1 MAFQSLFLG
10 CTLICNTCLF
20 CQLGHEAH
28 LFGSLCSGQN
38 GQGNLGNNSSRRLL
52 QSQNVETN
60 GAISVNIWMIS
71 QVVNAALAV

>member
-1 MAFQSLFLG
+1 M
-10 CTLICNTCLF
+10 
-20 CQLGHEAH
+20 
-28 LFGSLCSGQN
+28 FGSLCSGQN